1 MKILI
6 LKVFDDLKEDSNKQM
21 NEVKKLVQ
29 SLVKKFNKEIEILKN
44 KNKTINH
51 TRMKNSNQI

>member
-1 MKILI
+1 
-6 LKVFDDLKEDSNKQM
+6 VFDDLKEDSNKQM